1 MVLVRL
7 VPMLGVEAATGE
19 GAHGADGSSWAW
31 GRGTKMTK
39 LDHATNNWLDFTYR
53 DATMIRCKRIWLQE
67 E

>member
-1 MVLVRL
+1 
-7 VPMLGVEAATGE
+7 
-19 GAHGADGSSWAW
+19 
-31 GRGTKMTK
+31 MTK